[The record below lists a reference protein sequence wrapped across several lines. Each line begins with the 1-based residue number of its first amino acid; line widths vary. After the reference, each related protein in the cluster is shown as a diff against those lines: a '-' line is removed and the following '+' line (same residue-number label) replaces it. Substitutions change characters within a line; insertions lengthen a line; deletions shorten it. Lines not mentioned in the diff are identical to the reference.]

1 MAPSSLLH
9 LDPARRCLAA
19 TFALLAF
26 ALPWRTFG
34 DDLRAAGS
42 GATLASP
49 VTADASAVPGE
60 AGDPAWWRDGVE
72 VFASLWD
79 DARARLKD
87 GAPDWLQHLSPRR
100 PATPLPDAS
109 AAYVVV
115 QDDRADGMDLVTLR
129 YRLAGQGPFQA
140 YAGAGLNHARYFIDD
155 PTAGPTLLTRQN
167 RHSDVGATAELGAE
181 LALGERV
188 RVNAD
193 LRWADIDERADLL
206 HTQYGP
212 IAADPV
218 TIGLSLGYRF
228 R

>member
-1 MAPSSLLH
+1 M
-9 LDPARRCLAA
+9 
-19 TFALLAF
+19 LLAV
-26 ALPWRTFG
+26 ALPGRAYC
-34 DDLRAAGS
+34 DDLRDAEPAS
-42 GATLASP
+42 ASSATLA
-49 VTADASAVPGE
+49 ADANPATSEPG
-60 AGDPAWWRDGVE
+60 DSAWWRDGFE

-87 GAPDWLQHLSPRR
+87 DVPDWLQHLSTRT
-100 PATPLPDAS
+100 PATALPDAS

-115 QDDRADGMDLVTLR
+115 QDDRADGVDLVTLR
-129 YRLAGQGPFQA
+129 YRLAGQGPLRA
-140 YAGAGLNHARYFIDD
+140 YAGAGLNHARYFVDD
-155 PTAGPTLLTRQN
+155 PAAGPSLLTRQN

-181 LALGERV
+181 LAVSERV
-188 RVNAD
+188 HVNAD

-212 IAADPV
+212 VAADPV